1 MKYISAV
8 VLLFTMTQQL
18 VAQSSI
24 RIERIAPSVY
34 VHTSYKSLGGQP
46 FPSNGLLVETRKGVV
61 LIDTPWDTVQTLQLL
76 DWVSTNLKKPV
87 VLAIATHFH
96 DDRLAGTEI
105 LRQRGTKVIC
115 TALTAKLAKA
125 EGNPVPD
132 AVLPNDSTITLG
144 GMRID
149 TFFPGAGHA
158 PDNIVVWL
166 PKQKILFG
174 GCLVKSV
181 EAATIGNIADANLS
195 QWPLAIQRIHER
207 YPTIK
212 TIIPGHQGW
221 KTSETSIA
229 IPFGHPALQ
238 RTMNLLERKG
248 G

>member
-1 MKYISAV
+1 MKYLNL
-8 VLLFTMTQQL
+8 VLLLLGITQQL
-18 VAQSSI
+18 AAQSSI
-24 RIERIAPSVY
+24 NIERIAPSVY

-105 LRQRGTKVIC
+105 LRQHGAQVVATP
-115 TALTAKLAKA
+115 LTAKLAKE

-132 AVLPNDSTITLG
+132 AVLPNDSTITVG
-144 GMRID
+144 GMRFE
-149 TFFPGAGHA
+149 TFFPGPGHA

-181 EAATIGNIADANLS
+181 EATGIGNIADANLS

-212 TIIPGHQGW
+212 MIVPGHQGW
-221 KTSETSIA
+221 KTTESSIA

-238 RTMNLLERKG
+238 RTLNLLERKG